1 MILQSSSIFNCIV
14 LVNGAV
20 IDCIKI
26 EYIRGHRVILDVDIA
41 ELYEVQNKVLNQA
54 VKRNSRRFPK
64 DFAFKLTQEE
74 FEILKSQTVTSR
86 WGGNRKLPTAFTEHG
101 VTMLASVL
109 NSTSAIT
116 MSIAI
121 VRAFVII
128 KKTILDFSSITEQI
142 ELLKTRMG
150 EHDDQLQSIYDTIEN
165 LLDQK
170 IEVQKWEER
179 ERIGFL
185 KL

>member
-1 MILQSSSIFNCIV
+1 MELSLIAS
-14 LVNGAV
+14 
-20 IDCIKI
+20 KI